1 MMFWLMRIRT
11 SLSVAHRRTFR
22 LTDIRVGCHVG
33 RPPGEP
39 VKEVE
44 RKIFRVDRRDYFA
57 NSPLGTLGS
66 RADDHG
72 RCIPK

>member
-1 MMFWLMRIRT
+1 
-11 SLSVAHRRTFR
+11 VAHRRTFR

-44 RKIFRVDRRDYFA
+44 
-57 NSPLGTLGS
+57 
-66 RADDHG
+66 
-72 RCIPK
+72 